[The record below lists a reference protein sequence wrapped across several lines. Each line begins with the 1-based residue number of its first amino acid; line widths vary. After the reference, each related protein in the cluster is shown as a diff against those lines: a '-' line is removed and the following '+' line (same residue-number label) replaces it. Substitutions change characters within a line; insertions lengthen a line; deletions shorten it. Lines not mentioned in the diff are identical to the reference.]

1 MAHFALVN
9 ENIVRDVVTIANA
22 AIDDL
27 PFPES
32 ESVGQAFIATLP
44 ELAAQAGVWWE
55 CSYNNN
61 FRGIYPGMGFGF
73 DGVDF
78 IPPSEPTPD
87 PTPEGRGD
95 LEVPKDVDNTVTLDT
110 VEP

>member
-1 MAHFALVN
+1 MAHYALVDDA
-9 ENIVRDVVTIANA
+9 IVRNVIVVANA

-32 ESVGQAFIATLP
+32 EPLGQAFIATLP
-44 ELAAQAGVWWE
+44 DLSTQAGVWWE

-61 FRGIYPGMGFGF
+61 FRGVYPGEGYTF

-78 IPPSEPTPD
+78 IPPAQPESPPIEEGPPSE
-87 PTPEGRGD
+87 
-95 LEVPKDVDNTVTLDT
+95 
-110 VEP
+110 